1 MHCVIWHDQWES
13 PHSMAL
19 HTWTSKSHRPFSI
32 PLPSVNPGRWNS
44 MRGYNM
50 CFWQMRTCNAMW
62 SGFVFAWFLQWG
74 DLFVYYRLD
83 CLLPPEKTNC
93 SNEVQGNYVG
103 DIAFASASSLGSVTR
118 SCERSIFSK
127 TKIVWRCCG
136 CAVSAPAQ
144 CCTSFQFIF
153 VWCGQYTCVAQQK
166 NLADAWRTRRRRDSF
181 FRP

>member
-1 MHCVIWHDQWES
+1 MTNGRALIPWPYIHEPPNPIDLSLFLCLVSIKVGETVCVVTTCVFDRCAHVMPCDQ
-13 PHSMAL
+13 AL
-19 HTWTSKSHRPFSI
+19 FLHGSSSG
-32 PLPSVNPGRWNS
+32 V
-44 MRGYNM
+44 
-50 CFWQMRTCNAMW
+50 TCLFTTGW
-62 SGFVFAWFLQWG
+62 LFAST
-74 DLFVYYRLD
+74 R
-83 CLLPPEKTNC
+83 KTNC